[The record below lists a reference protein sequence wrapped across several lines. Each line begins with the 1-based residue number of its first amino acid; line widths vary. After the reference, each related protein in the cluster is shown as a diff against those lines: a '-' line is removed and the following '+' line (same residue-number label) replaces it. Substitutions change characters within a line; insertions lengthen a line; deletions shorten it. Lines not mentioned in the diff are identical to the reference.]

1 MPWVLFPEIVRLI
14 REKKADY
21 VLTLKSNHPTLYS
34 QVKDWFNV
42 MLSHNFEGVK
52 VSHDRRV
59 EKGHHRREKRLVWA
73 VPISELGGLYKQE
86 QWERSSKYCDAPKN
100 PLSVE

>member
-1 MPWVLFPEIVRLI
+1 MGTQTEIVRLI
-14 REKKADY
+14 RAKKADY

-34 QVKDWFNV
+34 QVQKWFDAAIAN
-42 MLSHNFEGVK
+42 NFEGIK

-73 VPISELGGLYKQE
+73 VSLAEFGGLYKQE
-86 QWERSSKYCDAPKN
+86 Q
-100 PLSVE
+100 